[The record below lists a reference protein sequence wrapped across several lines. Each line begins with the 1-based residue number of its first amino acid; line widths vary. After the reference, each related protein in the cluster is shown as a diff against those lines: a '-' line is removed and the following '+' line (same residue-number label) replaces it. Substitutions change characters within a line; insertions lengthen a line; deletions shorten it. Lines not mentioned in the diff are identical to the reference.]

1 MKIKEENFANI
12 GNSVDVLEQMYN
24 IHIDLER
31 IEELLSTSED
41 SDNNDDDN
49 RNYGQGGDVNIDG
62 GGHLD
67 AAMEMVEMNQTANEP
82 MAPIAISDNNR
93 NPVIQ
98 AVSGSDA
105 DLVGSIGTWCILPPF
120 FTFTSPLILNIFAGS
135 WK

>member
-105 DLVGSIGTWCILPPF
+105 DLVGSIGT
-120 FTFTSPLILNIFAGS
+120 
-135 WK
+135 